1 MQMPE
6 RSSPSNSFE
15 LWLYADQKLESCH
28 SLTATGACLLM
39 LHKTLS
45 GSAPRLGSRP
55 RGRAVSRLI
64 AGCVLALCAL
74 AAASAWAASR
84 LIGQPAPDFALRSM
98 QGENLRLSEHL
109 GEVVVI
115 NFWAT
120 WCGPCRQ
127 EMPLLD
133 DLYAKYKLAGM
144 TLLSVNIDESSA
156 RAAEMAHTLKVSYPV
171 LFDDRQEV
179 SRAFEVNAMPLT
191 VMIDR
196 EGVVR
201 QVFEG
206 FKPGY
211 EKRYAEQIR
220 ELLNE

>member
-1 MQMPE
+1 
-6 RSSPSNSFE
+6 
-15 LWLYADQKLESCH
+15 
-28 SLTATGACLLM
+28 M
-39 LHKTLS
+39 LHQISIGSYLRRFS
-45 GSAPRLGSRP
+45 RRGGSASAARL
-55 RGRAVSRLI
+55 LI
-64 AGCVLALCAL
+64 SCVLTICAF
-74 AAASAWAASR
+74 ACASAWAASR
-84 LIGQPAPDFALRSM
+84 LIGKPAPDFALHSM
-98 QGENLRLSEHL
+98 KGENLRLSEHL

-127 EMPLLD
+127 EMPLID
-133 DLYAKYKLAGM
+133 DLYGKYKLAGM
-144 TLLSVNIDESSA
+144 TVLSVNIDETSE

-171 LFDDRQEV
+171 LFDGRQEV
-179 SRAFEVNAMPLT
+179 SRAYEVNSMPLT

>member
-1 MQMPE
+1 
-6 RSSPSNSFE
+6 
-15 LWLYADQKLESCH
+15 
-28 SLTATGACLLM
+28 M
-39 LHKTLS
+39 LHKIPF
-45 GSAPRLGSRP
+45 GSTPRPGSLP
-55 RGRAVSRLI
+55 RGPLFAS
-64 AGCVLALCAL
+64 CVLAVCAL
-74 AAASAWAASR
+74 AAASAFAASR

-98 QGENLRLSEHL
+98 EGENLRLSEHL

-144 TLLSVNIDESSA
+144 TLLSVNIDESSE

-171 LFDDRQEV
+171 LFDDRQDV

-206 FKPGY
+206 FKPGN

>member
-1 MQMPE
+1 
-6 RSSPSNSFE
+6 
-15 LWLYADQKLESCH
+15 
-28 SLTATGACLLM
+28 M
-39 LHKTLS
+39 LHRTSLGWS
-45 GSAPRLGSRP
+45 SAWLRFA
-55 RGRAVSRLI
+55 RAR
-64 AGCVLALCAL
+64 AAC
-74 AAASAWAASR
+74 AAAVVVVVFGCAASWAAPR

-98 QGENLRLSEHL
+98 EGANLRLSEHL

-127 EMPLLD
+127 QMPLLD
-133 DLYAKYKLAGM
+133 DLYGKYKLAGM
-144 TLLSVNIDESSA
+144 TLLSINIDQDSE

-179 SRAFEVNAMPLT
+179 SRAYDVSSMPVT
-191 VMIDR
+191 VMVDR

-211 EKRYAEQIR
+211 EKHYAEQIR